1 METFIYVFFS
11 FSLVFGIGTNLMQIK
26 LGFSD
31 SYVNATLNRKWW
43 SWLLR
48 SAVYVWFATLV
59 WCFYTDCGRGRYWT
73 AAATLLCLC
82 SIVAERVVF
91 FRAVKRVKSLQKGIE

>member
-43 SWLLR
+43 SWLR
-48 SAVYVWFATLV
+48 STVYVWFATLV
-59 WCFYTDCGRGRYWT
+59 WCFLHRLWSWT
-73 AAATLLCLC
+73 ILDGCSNLPVSLLD
-82 SIVAERVVF
+82 R
-91 FRAVKRVKSLQKGIE
+91 R